1 MGPLRG
7 PVYPEGKSKQKNF
20 SALQS
25 LAIDQAGA
33 TATFATANSKRGIM
47 EPKAI
52 QIDFSGR
59 DLRRLIIPLV
69 IEQLLAITVGLLDSV
84 MVSQVGE
91 AAISAVSLV
100 DTVNV
105 LLVNTFA
112 ALATGGAAIAGQYLG
127 RQERDKAGHA
137 GEQLL
142 LFMAEASLLIT
153 LLFYLARGFVLNVV
167 FGQVEPDVAA
177 YANTYYLIVESS
189 TPFLAVY
196 SAGAALFRVMGNSK
210 ISMWVSLGMNIIN
223 AVGNALLIFGLHMGV
238 EGVAIPTLVSRIFA
252 AAAMVLL
259 LRRPGLPLQVER
271 LALRHDRYIVKNI
284 LRFGVPN
291 GLESSMFQL
300 GKILLLS
307 TVAVLGT
314 AAVAANAIGNTL
326 CTFQC
331 VAGNALGLGI
341 VTVVSQCVG
350 AGDYGKARL
359 YARKLLKTAYLAM
372 DISIVLVY
380 LALPMVLRL
389 YNVSPE
395 AETWARQ
402 VIWMHGF
409 VGMLIWPLSFTLPQ
423 ALRAAGDTRFTMV
436 VSSVS
441 MWTMRVGFGI
451 LLGRVLGFG
460 VVGIWM
466 AMFADWLLRI
476 AFFIPRFHG
485 HKWETMV
492 L

>member
-284 LRFGVPN
+284 LRFGVTN

-307 TVAVLGT
+307 TVSVLGT

>member
-1 MGPLRG
+1 MELK
-7 PVYPEGKSKQKNF
+7 PVKTEF
-20 SALQS
+20 TS
-25 LAIDQAGA
+25 L
-33 TATFATANSKRGIM
+33 
-47 EPKAI
+47 E
-52 QIDFSGR
+52 
-59 DLRRLIIPLV
+59 LRRLIIPLV
-69 IEQLLAITVGLLDSV
+69 IEQLLGITVGLLDSV

-105 LLVNTFA
+105 LLVSAFA

-142 LFMAEASLLIT
+142 LFMIEASLLIM
-153 LLFYLARGFVLNVV
+153 LLFYLGKGFVLNVV

-177 YANTYYLIVESS
+177 YANTYYLIVEAS

-196 SAGAALFRVMGNSK
+196 SAGAALFRIMGNSK
-210 ISMWVSLGMNIIN
+210 ISMWVSLVMNIIN
-223 AVGNALLIFGLHMGV
+223 GVGNAALIFGLRMGV
-238 EGVAIPTLVSRIFA
+238 EGVAIPTVASRVFA
-252 AAAMVLL
+252 AGAMMVL
-259 LRRPGLPLQVER
+259 LRRPGLPLRVEK
-271 LALRHDRYIVKNI
+271 LTLRHDRYIVKNI
-284 LRFGVPN
+284 LRFGVTN

-307 TVAVLGT
+307 TVSVLGT

-326 CTFQC
+326 ATFQC
-331 VAGNALGLGI
+331 VAGNAMGLGL

-350 AGDYGKARL
+350 AGDYGRARF
-359 YARKLLKTAYLAM
+359 YTKKLLKITYLCM
-372 DISIVLVY
+372 DLCILAVY
-380 LALPMVLRL
+380 LSLPLVLRL

-395 AETWARQ
+395 AELWARQ
-402 VIWMHGF
+402 VVWMHGF

-466 AMFADWLLRI
+466 AMFVDWLLRI
-476 AFFIPRFHG
+476 AFFLPRFHG
-485 HKWETMV
+485 HKWETMA

>member
-1 MGPLRG
+1 MELK
-7 PVYPEGKSKQKNF
+7 PVKTEF
-20 SALQS
+20 TS
-25 LAIDQAGA
+25 L
-33 TATFATANSKRGIM
+33 
-47 EPKAI
+47 E
-52 QIDFSGR
+52 
-59 DLRRLIIPLV
+59 LRRLIIPLV
-69 IEQLLAITVGLLDSV
+69 IEQLLGITVGLLDSV

-105 LLVNTFA
+105 LLVSAFA

-127 RQERDKAGHA
+127 RKERDKAGHA

-142 LFMAEASLLIT
+142 LFMIEASLLIM
-153 LLFYLARGFVLNVV
+153 LLFYLGKGFVLNVV

-177 YANTYYLIVESS
+177 YANTYYLIVEAS

-196 SAGAALFRVMGNSK
+196 SAGAALFRIMGNSK
-210 ISMWVSLGMNIIN
+210 ISMWVSLVMNIIN
-223 AVGNALLIFGLHMGV
+223 GVGNAALIFGLRMGV
-238 EGVAIPTLVSRIFA
+238 EGVAIPTVASRVFA
-252 AAAMVLL
+252 AGAMMVL
-259 LRRPGLPLQVER
+259 LRRPGLPLRVEK
-271 LALRHDRYIVKNI
+271 LTLRHDRYIVKNI
-284 LRFGVPN
+284 LRFGVTN

-307 TVAVLGT
+307 TVSVLGT

-326 CTFQC
+326 ATFQC
-331 VAGNALGLGI
+331 VAGNAMGLGL

-350 AGDYGKARL
+350 AGDYGRARF
-359 YARKLLKTAYLAM
+359 YTKKLLKITYLCM
-372 DISIVLVY
+372 DLCILAVY
-380 LALPMVLRL
+380 LSLPLVLRL

-395 AETWARQ
+395 AELWARQ
-402 VIWMHGF
+402 VVWMHGF

-466 AMFADWLLRI
+466 AMFVDWLLRI
-476 AFFIPRFHG
+476 AFFLPRFHG
-485 HKWETMV
+485 HKWETMA